1 MQSRHKTLDR
11 IPNLR
16 YVDGRLPRGEQDDQ
30 SHQASGPRRN
40 RSTASAAR
48 SSHCTSVQRSRSF
61 FLALDKVQVKYEM
74 LRAHAIDGLSA
85 TVSAERHGYSRA
97 AFYLI
102 TTAFD
107 QGGMRGL
114 LDEPRG
120 RRGPLKL
127 TAELMEF
134 VATADPTLSGS
145 QLASEVAARFGV
157 TLHRRTIERARR

>member
-1 MQSRHKTLDR
+1 MTGRESRPSVCRQQSFSQNSQQLATVEVGHASL
-11 IPNLR
+11 LR
-16 YVDGRLPRGEQDDQ
+16 VHDARLHIGIAEVSKMTP
-30 SHQASGPRRN
+30 P
-40 RSTASAAR
+40 T
-48 SSHCTSVQRSRSF
+48 V
-61 FLALDKVQVKYEM
+61 

-114 LDEPRG
+114 LDDPRG

-134 VATADPTLSGS
+134 VASADPTLSGRNS
-145 QLASEVAARFGV
+145 
-157 TLHRRTIERARR
+157 HRRWQRALM